1 MWVSCR
7 ASGDRVFG
15 SKIFLVSYFN
25 FGRPATSYQ
34 GIYAEAGNLL
44 NKAFRNAVNA
54 FSRMT
59 AGRYIMPA
67 A

>member
-1 MWVSCR
+1 MWVNCR
-7 ASGDRVFG
+7 ASVGRVFG

-34 GIYAEAGNLL
+34 GIYAEAGNFL
-44 NKAFRNAVNA
+44 NKASRNDVNA

-59 AGRYIMPA
+59 EGRYIMPA